1 MFKVN
6 LDKLTDFE
14 RQMVVMFEMH
24 LPKVGV
30 NDHVFQIPDLPA
42 IQLGRWPFAKMIKPE
57 QKNQAATWY
66 RHLSWRGQIVAHQL
80 HRRALT
86 RAVESQP
93 AVAIKEDAAL
103 KAALSSGLSQG
114 QAALNQQR
122 AMTSAQLARGMAN
135 MPNGGLGNLYNNS
148 GWGR

>member
-1 MFKVN
+1 MFKIN

-42 IQLGRWPFAKMIKPE
+42 IQLGRWPFAKMIKPAE
-57 QKNQAATWY
+57 KNQAATWY
-66 RHLSWRGQIVAHQL
+66 RRLSWRGQIVAHQL

-103 KAALSSGLSQG
+103 KAAMSSGLMQG
-114 QAALNQQR
+114 QIMGAAAAKRQSYLGALNSPSPG
-122 AMTSAQLARGMAN
+122 A
-135 MPNGGLGNLYNNS
+135 GLGNLYSNNPFP
-148 GWGR
+148 